1 MQKNPYAYFIGLAME
16 LAVLIV
22 TFLYLGRWVDGYM
35 GWNGFGVAGGAFLGL
50 AIWITHLVSAMNKAN
65 KLEEEQS
72 QKNFRAGG
80 SNPPSDQ

>member
-1 MQKNPYAYFIGLAME
+1 MQKNPYVYFIGLATE

-50 AIWITHLVSAMNKAN
+50 GIWIVHLVSAMNKAN

-72 QKNFRAGG
+72 RKGAN
-80 SNPPSDQ
+80 SSMDQ